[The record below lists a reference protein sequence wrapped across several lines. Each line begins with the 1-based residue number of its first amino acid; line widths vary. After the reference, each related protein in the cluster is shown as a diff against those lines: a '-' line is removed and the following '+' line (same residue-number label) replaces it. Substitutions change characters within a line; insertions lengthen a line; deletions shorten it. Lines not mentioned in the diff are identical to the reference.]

1 METYLN
7 QNSTPA
13 PRVTVEYITPDQASE
28 YISSNYRC
36 NRKVADRKV
45 KELATEMRMG
55 RFYLGDSAICFNKDD
70 ALING
75 QHRLNALIKSNTTQP
90 FIVARNMPEESLKIM
105 DIGVKRDTADR
116 ITLSGTPITRREQA
130 VIKNC
135 MTPFNSVTNVGVQ
148 IYNHNRHDAEIA
160 DNFVKTKY
168 FFDCCRH
175 HHILGNGHKYKT
187 FIVCGALKIF
197 LQMKK
202 DRKDH
207 EYIHGM
213 TAIDRAFHF
222 LFVTSNQMAAKYAI
236 NNEHDKS
243 GLALKQK
250 IEQYKEDSHG
260 ALWSTPD
267 CYRKTMN
274 LAHSFMVGT
283 PISIVKAVKHD
294 KFSDFSTLVR
304 HYCVSR

>member
-7 QNSTPA
+7 ENSTPDTKVA
-13 PRVTVEYITPDQASE
+13 IEYITPAQASE
-28 YISSNYRC
+28 YISNNYHY

-75 QHRLNALIKSNTTQP
+75 QHRLNAVIKSNTTQP
-90 FIVARNMPEESLKIM
+90 FIVARDMPEESLKIM
-105 DIGVKRDTADR
+105 DIGAKRDTADR
-116 ITLSGTPITRREQA
+116 ITLKGIAITRREQA

-135 MTPFNSVTNVGVQ
+135 MTPFNSLTNVGVQ
-148 IYNHNRHDAEIA
+148 IYNHNRYDSEIA

-175 HHILGNGHKYKT
+175 QHILGSGHRYKT

-207 EYIHGM
+207 EYVHGM

-222 LFVTSNQMAAKYAI
+222 MYVTSDQMSVKHAI

-243 GLALKQK
+243 GLALKQRM
-250 IEQYKEDSHG
+250 EQYRETSHG
-260 ALWSTPD
+260 ALWCTPD

-274 LAHSFMVGT
+274 LAHSFMIGT
-283 PISIVKAVKHD
+283 PISVVKPVKHD

-304 HYCVSR
+304 HYCISR